1 MYFFLCYVRIGIR
14 SDANDRNKKHI
25 KRIQK
30 NKKVINDINLEIKDG
45 EIFGFLGPNGA
56 GKTTTIKMITGI
68 LEIDKG
74 DILIDGKS
82 IKKEPIEAKKQIG
95 LVPDNPDVFL
105 KLKGIE
111 YLNFMAD
118 IYEVST
124 QDRVKR
130 IKELSEKF
138 EINNVLNN
146 KIESYSHG
154 MRQKLIIIGVLL
166 HNPKNWILDEPMTGL
181 DPKSSFELKNMM
193 REHANQKNT
202 VFFSTHILDVAE
214 RLCDRIGII
223 DKGKLL
229 FVGTY
234 EDLKKELKE
243 NKSLEELFMEIVEN
257 E

>member
-1 MYFFLCYVRIGIR
+1 MIL
-14 SDANDRNKKHI
+14 I
-25 KRIQK
+25 KNLSKSYDKK
-30 NKKVINDINLEIKDG
+30 NKIIDNLNLEIKDG

-68 LEIDKG
+68 LEIDNG

>member
-1 MYFFLCYVRIGIR
+1 MIE
-14 SDANDRNKKHI
+14 I
-25 KRIQK
+25 KNISKEYKK

-82 IKKEPIEAKKQIG
+82 IKKEPVEAKKQIG

-118 IYEVST
+118 IYEVSI

>member
-1 MYFFLCYVRIGIR
+1 MIE
-14 SDANDRNKKHI
+14 I
-25 KRIQK
+25 KNISKEYKK
-30 NKKVINDINLEIKDG
+30 NKKVINDVNLEIKDG

-68 LEIDKG
+68 LEIDEG

-82 IKKEPIEAKKQIG
+82 IKKEPIEAKKQMG

-118 IYEVST
+118 IYGVST
-124 QDRVKR
+124 EDRIKR
-130 IKELSEKF
+130 IKELAEKF
-138 EINNVLNN
+138 EIINVLNN

>member
-1 MYFFLCYVRIGIR
+1 MIE
-14 SDANDRNKKHI
+14 I
-25 KRIQK
+25 KNISKEYKK
-30 NKKVINDINLEIKDG
+30 NKKVINDIDLEIKDG

-82 IKKEPIEAKKQIG
+82 IKQEPIEAKKQIG

>member
-1 MYFFLCYVRIGIR
+1 MIE
-14 SDANDRNKKHI
+14 I
-25 KRIQK
+25 KNISKEYKK

-95 LVPDNPDVFL
+95 LVPDNPNVFL

>member
-1 MYFFLCYVRIGIR
+1 MIEIKNISKSYVKG
-14 SDANDRNKKHI
+14 KKSI
-25 KRIQK
+25 E
-30 NKKVINDINLEIKDG
+30 NLNLEIKDG

-68 LEIDKG
+68 LEIDDG
-74 DILIDGKS
+74 DIFIDNIS
-82 IKKEPIEAKKQIG
+82 IVKNPIEAKKCMG
-95 LVPDNPDVFL
+95 LVPDNPDAFL

-111 YLNFMAD
+111 YLNFIAD
-118 IYEVST
+118 VYDVST
-124 QDRVKR
+124 EDRIQR

-138 EINNVLNN
+138 EIIDVLNN

-166 HNPKNWILDEPMTGL
+166 HDPKNWILDEPMTGL

-193 REHANQKNT
+193 REHANKNNT

-234 EDLKKELKE
+234 EEMKNELKE
-243 NKSLEELFMEIVEN
+243 NKSLEELFMEIIKN
-257 E
+257 D

>member
-1 MYFFLCYVRIGIR
+1 MIEIKNV
-14 SDANDRNKKHI
+14 SKKY
-25 KRIQK
+25 KK
-30 NKKVINDINLEIKDG
+30 ENKVIDNLNLKINDG

-68 LEIDKG
+68 LEIDEG
-74 DILIDGKS
+74 DILIDDKS
-82 IKKEPIEAKKQIG
+82 IIKNPIEAKKCIG

-111 YLNFMAD
+111 YLNFIAD
-118 IYEVST
+118 VYSVSAEV
-124 QDRVKR
+124 RIER
-130 IKELSEKF
+130 IKNLAEKF
-138 EINNVLNN
+138 EIIDVLNN

-154 MRQKLIIIGVLL
+154 MRQKLLIIGVLL

-181 DPKSSFELKNMM
+181 DPKSSYELKRLM
-193 REHANQKNT
+193 REHTEKNNT

-229 FVGTY
+229 FVGSY
-234 EDLKKELKE
+234 EEMKKELKE
-243 NKSLEELFMEIVEN
+243 NKSLEELFMEITKN
-257 E
+257 D

>member
-1 MYFFLCYVRIGIR
+1 MIE
-14 SDANDRNKKHI
+14 I
-25 KRIQK
+25 KNISKEYKK
-30 NKKVINDINLEIKDG
+30 NKKVINDVNLEIKDG

>member
-1 MYFFLCYVRIGIR
+1 MIEIKNV
-14 SDANDRNKKHI
+14 SKKY
-25 KRIQK
+25 KK
-30 NKKVINDINLEIKDG
+30 DKKVIDNLNLEIKDG

-68 LEIDKG
+68 LNIDEG
-74 DILIDGKS
+74 DILIDKKS
-82 IKKEPIEAKKQIG
+82 IKNEPLEAKKLMG
-95 LVPDNPDVFL
+95 LVPDSPDVFL

-111 YLNFMAD
+111 YLNFIAD
-118 IYEVST
+118 VYEIST
-124 QDRVKR
+124 ENRQKR
-130 IKELSEKF
+130 IKELAEKF
-138 EINNVLNN
+138 DLINVLNN

-166 HNPKNWILDEPMTGL
+166 HDPKNWILDEPMTGL

-193 REHANQKNT
+193 REHASKNNT

-214 RLCDRIGII
+214 RVCDRIGII
-223 DKGKLL
+223 DKGKLI

-243 NKSLEELFMEIVEN
+243 NKSLEELFMEIIEN

>member
-1 MYFFLCYVRIGIR
+1 MIE
-14 SDANDRNKKHI
+14 I
-25 KRIQK
+25 KNISKEYKK

-82 IKKEPIEAKKQIG
+82 IKKKKEPIEAKKQIG

-118 IYEVST
+118 IYEVSI

-234 EDLKKELKE
+234 EDLKKRIKR
-243 NKSLEELFMEIVEN
+243 K
-257 E
+257 